1 MVFLSLW
8 QFKNM
13 ANSILVILFIVGY
26 AAIALEH
33 PLRINK
39 TATALLLAVIS
50 WIILIVFSGE
60 NGIGLLP
67 ELSHHLSD
75 ISEIVFFLMG
85 AMTIVELVDSHRGF
99 RVVSNLVKTR
109 NQVSLLW
116 IICFITFF
124 LSAILDNLTT
134 SIVMVSILR
143 KMIAD
148 KKIRIVFASMV
159 IVAANAGGAWS
170 PIGDV
175 TTTMLWIGGQISALN
190 IIETLFIPS
199 LVSILLPLIYFSF
212 EMKGEKLNEIEKDR
226 EPPKPY
232 SSHIFFLGIM
242 SLVSVPVFKQFTHLP
257 PYMGILLGLS
267 LLWVITELLHAKHE
281 RKELQV
287 ANVLSKIDLSSIL
300 FFVGILLTVAALQTA
315 GILEHTA
322 VWLDK
327 AIPNRDIVI
336 TMLGIASSIIDNVPL
351 VAATIG
357 MYPLNLFPM
366 DHKMWEMIAFCAGTG
381 GSLLIIGSAAGVVV
395 MGMENISF
403 GWYLKKITLPVLIGY
418 FAGVFCYIGIYSFL
432 H

>member
-1 MVFLSLW
+1 M
-8 QFKNM
+8 
-13 ANSILVILFIVGY
+13 
-26 AAIALEH
+26 EH

-50 WIILIVFSGE
+50 WVILILFSSV
-60 NGIGLLP
+60 NGIVLLP

-287 ANVLSKIDLSSIL
+287 ASVLSKIDLSSIL

-327 AIPNRDIVI
+327 AIPNIDIVI

-357 MYPLNLFPM
+357 MYPLHLFPM

-418 FAGVFCYIGIYSFL
+418 LAGVGCYLGIYSMMNS
-432 H
+432 